1 MHAAPVRVNLQSK
14 ESPDHTTSATSLC
27 SSMRSLDDIKAH
39 GAAGESID
47 CSKSLSNLNSS
58 DTGELRNYRRSH
70 SYHDDRSTVIASRL
84 HKSTSYL
91 HYLAEMDGLIITEL
105 LQDGISDVV
114 ESEEG
119 RTSSIETVDNSSEEQ
134 RSFPKVVAS
143 RDVETPINSELV
155 PPMNVTAIWNN
166 VADEIEHQTG
176 KFCARPLTTNII
188 LKKYATG
195 SVLSF

>member
-1 MHAAPVRVNLQSK
+1 
-14 ESPDHTTSATSLC
+14 
-27 SSMRSLDDIKAH
+27 
-39 GAAGESID
+39 
-47 CSKSLSNLNSS
+47 
-58 DTGELRNYRRSH
+58 
-70 SYHDDRSTVIASRL
+70 
-84 HKSTSYL
+84 
-91 HYLAEMDGLIITEL
+91 MDGLIITEL

-134 RSFPKVVAS
+134 LWK
-143 RDVETPINSELV
+143 
-155 PPMNVTAIWNN
+155 N